1 MMPTDKL
8 LGAVKRNNLIKSD
21 KLQQLVK
28 EAEEENIK
36 VAEMLKSV
44 VDPEEIAKIE
54 ADYYGLPYEN
64 LMEGKVPEEALNTIS
79 SEVAQNYKIICFGRN
94 DKVIKVGITDPD
106 NFKAMEA
113 VDFLAKENDLG
124 VEYYYISDESFKAA
138 FRKYKS
144 LSKELSTALESR
156 KEEKE
161 KGEQQKEESAMNLE
175 EVTKSAPVAKI
186 VSVIIR
192 HAIDGNASDIHVEPL
207 KKESRV
213 RYRIDGIL
221 YTSLVLPRNVHS
233 AIVARIKVMA
243 NMKLDEARKPQ
254 DGRFVLAFNERD
266 IDFRVS
272 TLPLSG
278 AEKVVMRVLDTRK
291 GAPKIEDLGYQGVQ
305 LKIIKNNIQKT
316 EGMMLVTGPTGSGK
330 STTIFSILDSIN
342 SEEVNI
348 ATLEDPVEYQLKG
361 INQSQIKPEIG
372 YTFASGLRSFLR
384 QDPDI
389 IMVGEIRDQETAELS
404 VHAALTGHTVLSTL
418 HTTSAVGTIARL
430 ADMKIEPFLIGS
442 TLHTTIAQ
450 RLVRRICSHCKEEV
464 ELSDKYR
471 KDIAKEM
478 AGLDGDYIK
487 NLIKDYSEQNIKA
500 YKGKGCARCGN
511 SGYKGRLAIV
521 EVLDINKPLASKI
534 KEGRKFLSED
544 EVRETQTFVSSRQD
558 GMLKV
563 LQGLTSYE
571 EVLRVMKD

>member
-1 MMPTDKL
+1 MPTDKL
-8 LGAVKRNNLIKSD
+8 LEAVKQRNLIKSD
-21 KLQQLVK
+21 KLQQLVR
-28 EAEEENIK
+28 EAEEESIA
-36 VAEMLKSV
+36 VVEMLKSV

-54 ADYYGLPYEN
+54 AEYYNLPYEN
-64 LMEGKVPEEALNTIS
+64 LMEGKISEEALNTIS
-79 SEVAQNYKIICFGRN
+79 SEVAQNYKIICFAR
-94 DKVIKVGITDPD
+94 DKQKIKVGITDPD

-113 VDFLAKENDLG
+113 VDFLAKENNLS
-124 VEYYYISDESFKAA
+124 VEYYYISEESFKTA

-161 KGEQQKEESAMNLE
+161 EQEQQQKEEESQGLE

-243 NMKLDEARKPQ
+243 NMKLDETRKPQ
-254 DGRFVLAFNERD
+254 DGRFVLTFNEKE

-272 TLPLSG
+272 TLPLHDT
-278 AEKVVMRVLDTRK
+278 EKVVMRVLDTGK

-305 LKIIKNNIQKT
+305 LKVIKNNIQKT

-361 INQSQIKPEIG
+361 VNQSQIKPAIG

-389 IMVGEIRDQETAELS
+389 IMVGEIRDQETAELG

-442 TLHTTIAQ
+442 TLHTAIAQ
-450 RLVRRICSHCKEEV
+450 RLVRRLCGHCKEEAELPEDCQSDIKK
-464 ELSDKYR
+464 ELSR
-471 KDIAKEM
+471 LET
-478 AGLDGDYIK
+478 DYIK
-487 NLIKDYSEQNIKA
+487 SLVGDYSPDKLVA

-521 EVLDINKPLASKI
+521 EVLDVNKDLAEKI
-534 KEGRKFLSED
+534 REGKKFLSEQD
-544 EVRETQTFVSSRQD
+544 IKETQKFVTARQD

-563 LQGLTSYE
+563 LQGMTSYE